1 MKPSTWRVAKA
12 TVTATLMTAVTALQ
26 ATAATAPAAAA
37 ERPAACTDFYG
48 HVNAD
53 WLARTTLPPDR
64 ARIGSFDELRVAN
77 DRLLLRA
84 LDRLVA
90 EPARQDTPGL
100 TQLAA
105 WYASGMD
112 PSVAER
118 AGLAA
123 LRPLLAR
130 IDALRAPAE
139 LPALWGT
146 LVGQGVN
153 APLSLRVGPDLR
165 DVRRA
170 ALFVGQDGLGLP
182 ERDDYLKDDATS
194 QRLREA
200 YRAYAARLLQA
211 AGAPHDAAT
220 LDALMALETALAR
233 GAMTPVQR
241 RDPQATANR
250 RTLAALA
257 AEAPGPDWA
266 AWFAAAGVDAAARE
280 FIVAQPAFLQAA
292 AAQAAQAPM
301 AAWQSYLRVRLLDA
315 LAPWLPA
322 AFREAHFDYRERTLR
337 GLQAPPPRGEE
348 LVRLIGGPTG
358 WAPMGQA
365 LGELFV
371 REAFSP
377 RAQQRA
383 LQMIED
389 IRSAMRTRIDALDW
403 MSPAT
408 KQRAQAKLAAMA
420 PQVGAPERWPDYTGL
435 SLRADDPAGNALRVA
450 AWGWAQRRA
459 EPDQPTDR
467 QRWQTSPHIVN
478 AFAGS
483 LNRIVFPAGIL
494 QPPFFDADGDDASN
508 YGGIGM
514 VIGHEIIHHFDDR
527 GRQFDADGNLA
538 DWWAP
543 EDAAAYRARAE
554 RVVALYGAFEPLPG
568 LRINGRQMLG
578 ENISDLGGLQIAWD
592 AYRLALARQ
601 RAAGAP
607 LPVIDGRTPEQ
618 RFFVANAVIWR
629 TQQRV
634 QALEQQIRTGQH
646 SPGPFRVRGPMAQ
659 MPAFAAAFGCR
670 PGDAM
675 AAADPVAVW

>member
-1 MKPSTWRVAKA
+1 MTRFLSWVPSVM
-12 TVTATLMTAVTALQ
+12 LMCAVSAG
-26 ATAATAPAAAA
+26 AV

-53 WLARTTLPPDR
+53 WLAATELPPDR
-64 ARIGSFDELRVAN
+64 ARIGSFDALRVVN

-100 TQLAA
+100 KRLAA
-105 WYASGMD
+105 WYASGID
-112 PSVAER
+112 PAVAER
-118 AGLAA
+118 AGLVA
-123 LRPLLAR
+123 LQPWLDR
-130 IDALRAPAE
+130 IAALRAPAD
-139 LPALWGT
+139 LPPLWGA
-146 LVGQGVN
+146 LAAHGVN

-182 ERDDYLKDDATS
+182 DRDDYLKDDATS
-194 QRLREA
+194 QRLRSA
-200 YRAYAARLLQA
+200 YRAYAGRLLKA
-211 AGAPHDAAT
+211 AGAPHDEAT
-220 LDALMALETALAR
+220 LDAVMALETALAR
-233 GAMTPVQR
+233 GALTRVQR

-257 AEAPGPDWA
+257 AEATGVDWA
-266 AWFAAAGVDAAARE
+266 AWFAATGVDASARE
-280 FIVAQPAFLQAA
+280 FVVAQPAFLQAA
-292 AAQAAQAPM
+292 ATQAVQAPIS
-301 AAWQSYLRVRLLDA
+301 AWQAYLRVQLLDA

-322 AFREAHFDYRERTLR
+322 VFREAHVDFRERTLR

-348 LVRLIGGPTG
+348 LIRLIGGPTG

-365 LGELFV
+365 LGELYV

-383 LQMIED
+383 LQLIED
-389 IRSAMRTRIDALDW
+389 IRSAMRVRIDALDW

-408 KQRAQAKLAAMA
+408 KARAQAKLAAMA
-420 PQVGAPERWPDYTGL
+420 PQVGVPDRWPDYTGL
-435 SLRADDPAGNALRVA
+435 AMQADDPAGNALRAA

-459 EPDQPTDR
+459 ELDQPTDR

-494 QPPFFDADGDDASN
+494 QPPFFDADGDDAAN

-543 EDAAAYRARAE
+543 EDAAAYRARAD

-568 LRINGRQMLG
+568 LRLNGRQMLG
-578 ENISDLGGLQIAWD
+578 ENISDLGGLQIAFD
-592 AYRLALARQ
+592 AYRLALDRQ
-601 RAAGAP
+601 RAAGTPA
-607 LPVIDGRTPEQ
+607 PVIDGRTPEQ

-629 TQQRV
+629 TQQRA

-670 PGDAM
+670 SGDPM
-675 AAADPVAVW
+675 VAADPVAVW